1 MWPQQQV
8 CDIKKKL
15 FLLLLKTLLTFLG
28 IDTVCKLLLNA
39 GAEVDVQ
46 NSYGNTPLHIA
57 CLNGHLNICQ
67 ELVDAHANLEATNF
81 RGQTPLHIA
90 AASTHGVDCLMFLL
104 RQNVDLN
111 KQSLDGRTP
120 LHMTAIHGRFTR
132 SKSLIDKGKVMFYII
147 RKFFYTFYVFLLVIA
162 KGFFFRCS
170 YRLRGQERVY
180 ASSYRGT
187 VWSRSSSKYVVKLRC
202 QSI

>member
-1 MWPQQQV
+1 M
-8 CDIKKKL
+8 
-15 FLLLLKTLLTFLG
+15 
-28 IDTVCKLLLNA
+28 NA
-39 GAEVDVQ
+39 GAEVDAQ

-67 ELVDAHANLEATNF
+67 ELVDAHANLESMNF

-132 SKSLIDKGKVMFYII
+132 SKSLIDKGKGLSVASYFILDCDENYI
-147 RKFFYTFYVFLLVIA
+147 
-162 KGFFFRCS
+162 FRCP
-170 YRLRGQERVY
+170 YRLRRQEWVHT
-180 ASSYRGT
+180 SSYSRAI
-187 VWSRSSSKYVVKLRC
+187 WS
-202 QSI
+202 